1 MTLKQ
6 MFASMAAMLSLSAF
20 AWPDWNG
27 GAGDSDWWKASNWG
41 NWREGDPAD
50 GITPETLNDPY
61 WGDRSFNN
69 ATGPV
74 GVNLGGKAAKTG
86 TLWIRYTGES
96 FALTNGTLDTTGD
109 IVIDTDNS
117 GYKGVKG
124 PTLVL
129 KDINLT
135 NTWSINV
142 GGLDADNGIGTF
154 VVEAGTTLWGND
166 IRMVYSDQ
174 KTSTYIQNGGDVR
187 FHWFGC
193 SAKGGGNGRIELK
206 GGTLKVPDFSYVYWE
221 GPLPEENGTTNIN
234 MTLVFN
240 GGTLKAWPNN
250 SNWVNGQNFVPVW
263 MKTVIDEGGVIID
276 SNGYD
281 VTFGATNITA
291 DANDGGL
298 TKMGAGTLKVNK
310 GVVWSGTTKVLEGTL
325 NLNGYDTALGAN
337 AQLVLSGGYIE
348 NLGSNARF
356 AGVTIDKGQYS
367 LAETFCADN
376 GTVHLAGGVL
386 LCPKGATQTIDV
398 TGGTLVLTGVGAGD
412 EIALPADV
420 SFANAERGS
429 NFLVLVQNRDKAIL
443 VNVGDDGT
451 VTSSIVDADVN
462 CWLGGGTDSK
472 WQTAENWSLGREPTS
487 EDKVLFLASAEVVV
501 ANDSNGMKIYA
512 SEIEVAEGAVA
523 TLRLD
528 IIWGAET
535 TLFVDKIKG
544 AGTFAVS
551 RIKMEGVSE
560 ISCGRLGVLTAG
572 DNPTWMSGSCM
583 IYGKGDNG
591 STLTMSADIYGTG
604 DLYIANKCGAVDF
617 SGDNSAWQG
626 GRVRFSGSDN
636 QWGNGDVFFRTANS
650 VFPAS
655 RHFEFKGRMFFDFAD
670 TANVKWDKFE
680 VWESYGAD
688 FLFRPGADVT
698 IRVDEGLLNNGN
710 GVAVYT
716 LPSREGAEPFHY
728 AEGRGIAG
736 TQPGFENFT
745 ISMVGNG
752 VFVSA
757 LTKGGTVEA
766 ASGTVYLSGSNDNG
780 DNRDVRIVVNSGATV
795 AGIVDNKDIEMQG
808 GEIAKRVDLGNAD
821 AYSFSVAGLA
831 VGSGSATIASP
842 FKGLLMS
849 AAGWYDPSMDE
860 TLSRRGDD
868 GIWRV
873 ANNGAGGFRLDLEMV
888 NRANRYECPYLGS
901 INDLGAIAFTNN
913 YTGFRSV
920 ANQMFSWSAGKSVFA
935 VAKRDNALRTDVTAD
950 ARVYPVEWYGDSW
963 TVGIPNYA
971 FGFDQDGSAS
981 YFYRTV
987 DSSEVDDSCIRN
999 NTEWNSAAD
1008 VGSDNVAYVRSMVEA
1023 PSTTEQGKNTVV
1035 GTATGYEN
1043 GQKVSAS
1050 VSSTRTVP
1058 NEWPWCY
1065 VDLGW
1070 SMMDGGRQSTGG
1082 VIGEVLAYD
1091 RALSEKE
1098 TALIHSYL
1106 GHKWVSS
1113 EIPEVS
1119 IGANIAVNDLSI
1131 DGGSVGF
1138 DGAAATI
1145 ANLTGAGSMTDAA
1158 SIKVTGTI
1166 TAKVSQSGSVFTAD
1180 CAVDLTGTTIVV
1192 DESEWEMT
1200 DRHAAA
1206 TIFTAQSITGMP
1218 TVHREEG
1225 ESRRFVVTNTGTAI
1239 VVERV
1244 KLGVSVIIR

>member
-1 MTLKQ
+1 MAIKQ
-6 MFASMAAMLSLSAF
+6 IFASIAASLSLSAF

-41 NWREGDPAD
+41 NWGESGMPAD
-50 GITPETLNDPY
+50 GITPETLNDPF
-61 WGDRSFNN
+61 WGDGSFNY

-74 GVNLGGKAAKTG
+74 EVNLGGKAATV
-86 TLWIRYTGES
+86 TANLWIRYKGES
-96 FALTNGTLDTTGD
+96 FTLTNGSISAGSDIALRKDSGD
-109 IVIDTDNS
+109 VETE
-117 GYKGVKG
+117 G

-129 KDINLT
+129 DEMDMT
-135 NTWSINV
+135 VGGSINIGADWR
-142 GGLDADNGIGTF
+142 GGGTGTI
-154 VVEAGTTLWGND
+154 VVEDGSALWVQNV
-166 IRMVYSDQ
+166 RMAMTENQQSY
-174 KTSTYIQNGGDVR
+174 YIQNGGITSNY
-187 FHWFGC
+187 WFGC
-193 SAKGGGNGRIELK
+193 ASRQAQGTGRIEL
-206 GGTLKVPDFSYVYWE
+206 
-221 GPLPEENGTTNIN
+221 
-234 MTLVFN
+234 N
-240 GGTLKAWPNN
+240 GGTFNVFEFALDGGGDDPAQINTTL
-250 SNWVNGQNFVPVW
+250 VLNGGLLVPMANDSGWSRDDLVPSWLPIRIGTGGARVETIGKDINFLS
-263 MKTVIDEGGVIID
+263 T
-276 SNGYD
+276 S
-281 VTFGATNITA
+281 ITA
-291 DANDGGL
+291 ETGDGGFEKSGPGKL
-298 TKMGAGTLKVNK
+298 TLNAGL
-310 GVVWSGTTKVLEGTL
+310 VWSGTTKVLEGTL

-337 AQLVLSGGYIE
+337 AQLVLSGGHIE
-348 NLGSNARF
+348 NLGANARF
-356 AGVTIDKGQYS
+356 ADVTIDKGQYS

-398 TGGTLVLTGVGAGD
+398 TGGTLVLTGVGAED
-412 EIALPADV
+412 EIALPAGV

-443 VNVGDDGT
+443 VKVGDDGT
-451 VTSSIVDADVN
+451 VTSSRVDADVN
-462 CWLGGGTDSK
+462 CWLGGGADSK
-472 WQTAENWSLGREPTS
+472 WQTAGNWSLGSEPTS
-487 EDKVLFLASAEVVV
+487 KEKVLFPASVEVVV
-501 ANDSNGMKIYA
+501 ANDRDGMKIYA
-512 SEIEVAEGAVA
+512 NEIEVADGAVA

-528 IIWGAET
+528 NVWGAET
-535 TLFVDKIKG
+535 ILSVDKIKG

-560 ISCGRLGVLTAG
+560 ISCARLGVLTAG

-591 STLTMSADIYGTG
+591 STLTISADIYGTG
-604 DLYIANKCGAVDF
+604 DLYIGNTCGAVDF
-617 SGDNSAWQG
+617 TGDNSAWQG
-626 GRVRFSGSDN
+626 GRVRFSGSAN

-650 VFPAS
+650 VFPVS
-655 RHFEFKGRMFFDFAD
+655 RHFEFRGRMFFDFAD

-680 VWESYGAD
+680 VRESYGAD

-698 IRVDEGLLNNGN
+698 IRVDEGVLNNGN

-728 AEGRGIAG
+728 EEGRGIAG

-795 AGIVDNKDIEMQG
+795 AGIVDNADIEMHG

-821 AYSFSVAGLA
+821 AYSFSVEGLA
-831 VGSGSATIASP
+831 VGSGSATLASP

-860 TLSRRGDD
+860 TLSRRSDN
-868 GIWRV
+868 GIWRI
-873 ANNGAGGFRLDLEMV
+873 ANNGAGGFWLDLEMY
-888 NRANRYECPYLGS
+888 NRDNRYECPYLGS

-920 ANQMFSWSAGKSVFA
+920 ANQMISWSAGKSVFA
-935 VAKRDNALRTDVTAD
+935 VAKRDNALRTADVTAD
-950 ARVYPVEWYGDSW
+950 ARVYPVEWYGGW
-963 TVGIPNYA
+963 TVGSSNYA
-971 FGFDQDGSAS
+971 FGFDQEGSAS

-987 DSSEVDDSCIRN
+987 DSSEIERTLAEGVS
-999 NTEWNSAAD
+999 
-1008 VGSDNVAYVRSMVEA
+1008 SDNVAYVRSMVEA

-1058 NEWPWCY
+1058 NEWPSCY
-1065 VDLGW
+1065 VALGW
-1070 SMMDGGRQSTGG
+1070 SMMDGSRQSTGG

-1131 DGGSVGF
+1131 DGGTVGF

-1192 DESEWEMT
+1192 DESEWEMA

-1225 ESRRFVVTNTGTAI
+1225 ESLRFVVTNTGTAI
-1239 VVERV
+1239 VVERSRPG
-1244 KLGVSVIIR
+1244 LMIIIQ